1 MDTSRHTHAHANM
14 VQQRE
19 TRGFCLCLCAA
30 KMAQKPPGSYIK
42 FSMRHKPSSA
52 MTLSGKVPNDIYQL
66 GLNSAVAF
74 FLSLLKQ
81 ALLIYLLSW

>member
-1 MDTSRHTHAHANM
+1 MDISRHTHAHANM

-30 KMAQKPPGSYIK
+30 KMAKKPPGSYIK